1 MRVVIGRDADGLL
14 LLDGLLK
21 FVVICIRVERQDGA
35 GHLCFGDAFFL
46 RAPNGALVHSWTCEG
61 SAHRSPNENGKT
73 ARAPVGVEPRAE
85 AGG

>member
-35 GHLCFGDAFFL
+35 GQT
-46 RAPNGALVHSWTCEG
+46 SI
-61 SAHRSPNENGKT
+61 
-73 ARAPVGVEPRAE
+73 
-85 AGG
+85 